1 MWVRWWEGAF
11 THYLALGVFKW
22 WIYSLSGRNMTAMLG
37 YFSKSK
43 CQHLPQYSNGFMISK
58 QPNTYIEK
66 MQNFWTGS
74 NKVEERRWL
83 NIGYNT
89 QEVLEIQAGFKD
101 MHCVFSGLHDKP
113 NWQEFPVK
121 WSRVQHLVKNWTK
134 QPLQTF
140 SASKDPQFI
149 PGELLSITDQDIL
162 YQDFLQGSYSPYEPL
177 RAIG

>member
-1 MWVRWWEGAF
+1 
-11 THYLALGVFKW
+11 
-22 WIYSLSGRNMTAMLG
+22 
-37 YFSKSK
+37 
-43 CQHLPQYSNGFMISK
+43 MISK

-149 PGELLSITDQDIL
+149 PGELLSITDQDVL